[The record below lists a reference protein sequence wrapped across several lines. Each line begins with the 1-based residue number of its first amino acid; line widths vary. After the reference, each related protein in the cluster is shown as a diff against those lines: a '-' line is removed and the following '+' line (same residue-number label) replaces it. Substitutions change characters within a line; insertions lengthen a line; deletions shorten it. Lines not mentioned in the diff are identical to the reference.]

1 MSEGDG
7 YIHDMLRKSGEAW
20 RTRRDFSSCRIDPSM
35 LDKPRRTISLAS
47 AFVSLVGVVAVAMV
61 GLLTIISLPPP
72 VGQTGGDSTPTT
84 SATTASVGQTGAAS
98 TPSPS
103 AVPATQPTGASATS
117 ACSAILDNIPDT
129 VVKSGKPTLAAA
141 YEVTGAQLAAYEETF
156 FDQIMSEWSDHP
168 TDVVDVCIFDGD
180 FDTMTPGPSGHDTSA
195 TRVLVVISAGR
206 PELWAITRNKPGI
219 PTTNPATIV
228 SGPTASPAP

>member
-1 MSEGDG
+1 MQLTGN
-7 YIHDMLRKSGEAW
+7 
-20 RTRRDFSSCRIDPSM
+20 
-35 LDKPRRTISLAS
+35 RTICLAGIVLAS
-47 AFVSLVGVVAVAMV
+47 MTALTGCSTVSFQPGQPLPTVAAMTAVRPSIVPITNVVPRQ
-61 GLLTIISLPPP
+61 G
-72 VGQTGGDSTPTT
+72 
-84 SATTASVGQTGAAS
+84 
-98 TPSPS
+98 
-103 AVPATQPTGASATS
+103 ATS